1 MMSAMF
7 IKRKFRMLNK
17 KSILLIS
24 CILTLS
30 GCSSIGPMQT
40 VMGPMNTPAFEPVI
54 LETIKDNSE
63 KVHFKEWTTM
73 YENKELQQ
81 WGVFFITDNGA
92 YMAEWDVRGYEYNLR
107 YKLPIKELNTVSD
120 DMVVRDMWADSNLLI
135 LKDKSGHEVGFALN
149 GKNAARAILKE
160 ISAK

>member
-1 MMSAMF
+1 
-7 IKRKFRMLNK
+7 MLNK
-17 KSILLIS
+17 SSILLIS
-24 CILTLS
+24 TLLITG
-30 GCSSIGPMQT
+30 GCASPGPMQT
-40 VMGPMNTPAFEPVI
+40 MMGPMKTSAFDPVI
-54 LETIKDNSE
+54 LDTVKDSSE

-107 YKLPIKELNTVSD
+107 YKLPAKELNTVSD
-120 DMVVRDMWADSNLLI
+120 DMVVRDMWPDSNLLI

>member
-1 MMSAMF
+1 MWVLMF
-7 IKRKFRMLNK
+7 TKGIFRMLNK

-24 CILTLS
+24 SLFTLG
-30 GCSSIGPMQT
+30 GCASPGPMQT
-40 VMGPMNTPAFEPVI
+40 ALGPMNTPAFEPVI
-54 LETIKDNSE
+54 LDTVKDGSE

-73 YENKELQQ
+73 YENKELQL

-92 YMAEWDVRGYEYNLR
+92 YLANWDTRGYEYNLR
-107 YKLPIKELNTVSD
+107 YKLPATELASISD
-120 DMVVRDMWADSNLLI
+120 DTVVRDMWADSNLLI

-149 GKNAARAILKE
+149 GKNAARSILKE

>member
-1 MMSAMF
+1 M
-7 IKRKFRMLNK
+7 ITKRIFRVLNK

-24 CILTLS
+24 SILTLA
-30 GCSSIGPMQT
+30 GCASPGPMQT
-40 VMGPMNTPAFEPVI
+40 IMGPMNTPAFEPVI
-54 LETIKDNSE
+54 LEAVEDSSE

-107 YKLPIKELNTVSD
+107 YKLPAKELKAVSD
-120 DMVVRDMWADSNLLI
+120 DMVVRDMWPDSNLLI
-135 LKDKSGHEVGFALN
+135 LQDKSGHEVGFALN

-160 ISAK
+160 ISDK

>member
-1 MMSAMF
+1 
-7 IKRKFRMLNK
+7 MLNK

-24 CILTLS
+24 TILTLG
-30 GCSSIGPMQT
+30 GCAAPGPMKT
-40 VMGPMNTPAFEPVI
+40 VMGPMNTPAFKSVI
-54 LETIKDNSE
+54 LDTVKDNSE

-92 YMAEWDVRGYEYNLR
+92 YMAEWDVNGYEYNLR
-107 YKLPIKELNTVSD
+107 YKLSAKELDTVSD
-120 DMVVRDMWADSNLLI
+120 DIVVRDMWPDSNLLI
-135 LKDKSGHEVGFALN
+135 IKDKSGHEVGFALN

>member
-1 MMSAMF
+1 MV
-7 IKRKFRMLNK
+7 LNK
-17 KSILLIS
+17 KYILLIS
-24 CILTLS
+24 SILALG
-30 GCSSIGPMQT
+30 GCASPGPMKT
-40 VMGPMNTPAFEPVI
+40 MMGPMNTPAFEPVV
-54 LETIKDNSE
+54 LDLVKDDSE

-92 YMAEWDVRGYEYNLR
+92 YMAEWDLKGYEYNLR
-107 YKLPIKELNTVSD
+107 YKLPAKELKTVSD
-120 DMVVRDMWADSNLLI
+120 DMVVRDMWPDSNLLI

-160 ISAK
+160 ISEK

>member
-1 MMSAMF
+1 MF
-7 IKRKFRMLNK
+7 RVLNK
-17 KSILLIS
+17 KSILLITS
-24 CILTLS
+24 ILTIG
-30 GCSSIGPMQT
+30 GCASPGPMQT
-40 VMGPMNTPAFEPVI
+40 TTGPINTSAFEPVI
-54 LETIKDNSE
+54 LDTVKDGSK

-81 WGVFFITDNGA
+81 WGVFFITDKGA
-92 YMAEWDVRGYEYNLR
+92 YMAEWDMRGYEYNLR
-107 YKLPIKELNTVSD
+107 YKLPINELNTVSD
-120 DMVVRDMWADSNLLI
+120 DMVVRDMWVDSNLLI

>member
-1 MMSAMF
+1 V
-7 IKRKFRMLNK
+7 LNK
-17 KSILLIS
+17 KSILLIT
-24 CILTLS
+24 CLFTLG
-30 GCSSIGPMQT
+30 GCASPGPMKT
-40 VMGPMNTPAFEPVI
+40 MMGPMNTPAFEPVV
-54 LETIKDNSE
+54 LDMVKDGSE

-92 YMAEWDVRGYEYNLR
+92 YMAEWDLKGYEYNLR
-107 YKLPIKELNTVSD
+107 YKLPAKELKTVSD
-120 DMVVRDMWADSNLLI
+120 DMVVRDMWPDSNLLI

-160 ISAK
+160 ISEK